1 MSILEMQMWVY
12 NPKYKKYISE
22 RGNVVME
29 KEIIGRQIK
38 ELRICANM
46 TLEQL
51 AEILDVSKRTLQRY
65 ESGEATPDMRVLT
78 QLVDLFGFSADYF
91 IGKEKL
97 NGVVARTRASK
108 KKNLRFRT
116 DF

>member
-1 MSILEMQMWVY
+1 
-12 NPKYKKYISE
+12 
-22 RGNVVME
+22 ME

-97 NGVVARTRASK
+97 NGVVARTRPQRKRIYAFEQISGEITIGQK
-108 KKNLRFRT
+108 QNIQ
-116 DF
+116 

>member
-51 AEILDVSKRTLQRY
+51 AEILDVSKCTLQRY
-65 ESGEATPDMRVLT
+65 ESGEADTRYAGSDSTGRFVWF
-78 QLVDLFGFSADYF
+78 FGQT
-91 IGKEKL
+91 IL
-97 NGVVARTRASK
+97 
-108 KKNLRFRT
+108 
-116 DF
+116 

>member
-38 ELRICANM
+38 ELRIYANM

-51 AEILDVSKRTLQRY
+51 AEIMDVSKRTLQRY

-97 NGVVARTRASK
+97 NE
-108 KKNLRFRT
+108 
-116 DF
+116 